1 MNTNLDDDSG
11 ISFPVFSF
19 RTNLKLHN
27 ISVTP
32 MLVENV
38 ITHLALRKVPSPGCI
53 PVVVLDNSEPE
64 LSHILAGLFNM
75 CLKESYF
82 PDC

>member
-53 PVVVLDNSEPE
+53 PVVVLDNKEPE